1 MKRLFEYR
9 SGVSYRDPKGDTTL
23 RNLPVFYDPL
33 PSSMSCEPLKS
44 TEPYSNFLVGSY
56 LYEGRSKIQ
65 ADKFGRR
72 FTKSMIAPIEA
83 HRHMGCHPWVLALKR
98 EI

>member
-1 MKRLFEYR
+1 MKKLFEHR
-9 SGVSYRDPKGDTTL
+9 SGVSYGDQKGDTTL
-23 RNLPVFYDPL
+23 SNLPVFYGPL
-33 PSSMSCEPLKS
+33 PNSMSCEPLKS
-44 TEPYSNFLVGSY
+44 TEPYSSFLVGSY
-56 LYEGRSKIQ
+56 LYGGSKIQ
-65 ADKFGRR
+65 ADKFSKR